1 MTRYSTANLE
11 QQKRR
16 RLKPTADMPESFED
30 PDIGEGAWINP
41 PQAEFGGA
49 LVDFQWKLQE
59 TENRT

>member
-49 LVDFQWKLQE
+49 LVDFQWKL
-59 TENRT
+59 